1 MTMSLKIICLM
12 LFSILTSNVYSNE
25 GQINRIEV
33 LVNESAITNYDI
45 KQRMQINAVL
55 NRVEINN
62 DNYNQFL
69 ESVIE
74 DLILE
79 KLKKEKISEYKINFG
94 NDEFKKHKKRFYSNM
109 NYDEVE
115 LKNLFSANNINYDY
129 LQEFIEIELKWQ
141 KLIYGLYLRVT
152 SITDKEIDDLISKN
166 PTLTREMA
174 NEMILQKQ
182 IDIKSKKLIKDL
194 REEATIEY
202 KK

>member
-1 MTMSLKIICLM
+1 M